1 MDKFLIRKDVYDEL
15 IEKGYGKK
23 DLSKLTKKKITDK
36 NGHTRTVYVRNG
48 EQPAAQNQPKAQD
61 ELTPEK
67 KARYEEMLEKVKA
80 GPDENALFVSSKGM
94 LNKKDAIAHLEAK
107 LGKKPMNSAY
117 QGHLESEN
125 PPNTDITKED
135 EERFGKQA
143 LSGLSGKRTGSEES
157 KKTPKL
163 GLQVGDIAYT
173 KYYGERA
180 EIVDVDGEW
189 VTAKMNGRTERY
201 KENAFEGKLEKPAK
215 EETKEV
221 DFKKWLEDNDIVP
234 EEMAGE
240 SHAQIYKKVRKTGL
254 DDDAAMKITNDIMAY
269 NEAYKSEKPKEEK
282 YDDNKAF
289 EEYKKIAIKDDLSD
303 EDYKRLGQLVN
314 EHFKHSKDAWPGGAK
329 LREESGMWEKR
340 YNNLKEGDQI
350 TAYGKEMKVVK
361 KNEYNKTIKAEF
373 VTKDGRKHT
382 TDLSIMDIDDSS
394 FDKDGKAKKSAKES
408 KSSVNGFTLDDIYHH
423 GSDKQWSDVKKID
436 DMETAKGVVEMI
448 AQKYGTTDKGR
459 EQLMDFIAY
468 NIGGTN
474 PLYDKLYEE
483 YGVDADDL
491 DMDFEASHDLI
502 LNQAMGK
509 DTKKNREQIAD
520 SKADFETRYR
530 QMLEREG

>member
-1 MDKFLIRKDVYDEL
+1 MNKFLIRKDVYGEL

-48 EQPAAQNQPKAQD
+48 EQPATQQQPKAQD
-61 ELTPEK
+61 ELSPEK
-67 KARYEEMLEKVKA
+67 KARYEEMLEQVKA
-80 GPDENALFVSSKGM
+80 GPEENALFVRGKGM
-94 LNKKDAIAHLEAK
+94 LNKKDAIAHLEGK
-107 LGKKPMNSAY
+107 LGKKPENSA
-117 QGHLESEN
+117 
-125 PPNTDITKED
+125 
-135 EERFGKQA
+135 F
-143 LSGLSGKRTGSEES
+143 
-157 KKTPKL
+157 
-163 GLQVGDIAYT
+163 
-173 KYYGERA
+173 
-180 EIVDVDGEW
+180 
-189 VTAKMNGRTERY
+189 
-201 KENAFEGKLEKPAK
+201 
-215 EETKEV
+215 EETNKIMDEFKGDPLENVNKLNDELRAANNKKVMDDFNNKIEKIKNDTLKRIEELKKDPKEKGNKSKEV

-240 SHAQIYKKVRKTGL
+240 SHAQIYKKVKKTGL
-254 DDDAAMKITNDIMAY
+254 DDDAAMKITGDIMAY
-269 NEAYKSEKPKEEK
+269 NEAYKSEKPAQEQK
-282 YDDNKAF
+282 YDDIKAF
-289 EEYKKIAIKDDLSD
+289 EEYKTLVTKENPTD
-303 EDYKRLGQLVN
+303 EDHKRIGQLVM
-314 EHFKHSKDAWPGGAK
+314 EHFNHSNEAWPGGAK
-329 LREESGMWEKR
+329 LREESGMLEKR
-340 YNNLKEGDQI
+340 YNNLKEGDEI
-350 TAYGKEMKVVK
+350 TAYGRELKVVK

-423 GSDKQWSDVKKID
+423 GSDKKWPDVKKID

-448 AQKYGTTDKGR
+448 AQKYGATDKGR

-520 SKADFETRYR
+520 SKSDFERRYR

>member
-1 MDKFLIRKDVYDEL
+1 MDKFLIRKDVYGEL

-48 EQPAAQNQPKAQD
+48 EQPATQQQPKAQD

-80 GPDENALFVSSKGM
+80 GPDENALFVSTKGM
-94 LNKKDAIAHLEAK
+94 LNKKDAIAHLSAK
-107 LGKKPMNSAY
+107 LGK
-117 QGHLESEN
+117 QSE
-125 PPNTDITKED
+125 
-135 EERFGKQA
+135 KQNEPIQ
-143 LSGLSGKRTGSEES
+143 KKEES
-157 KKTPKL
+157 
-163 GLQVGDIAYT
+163 
-173 KYYGERA
+173 
-180 EIVDVDGEW
+180 
-189 VTAKMNGRTERY
+189 
-201 KENAFEGKLEKPAK
+201 
-215 EETKEV
+215 KEV
-221 DFKKWLEDNDIVP
+221 DFQKWLEDNDIVP
-234 EEMAGE
+234 EEMTGE
-240 SHAQIYKKVRKTGL
+240 SHAQIYKKVKKTGL
-254 DDDAAMKITNDIMAY
+254 DDDAAMKITGDIMAY
-269 NEAYKSEKPKEEK
+269 NEAYKSEKPAKEQK
-282 YDDNKAF
+282 YDDIKAF
-289 EEYKKIAIKDDLSD
+289 EEYKTLVTKENPTD
-303 EDYKRLGQLVN
+303 EDHKRVGQLVM
-314 EHFKHSKDAWPGGAK
+314 EHFNHSNEAWPGGAK
-329 LREESGMWEKR
+329 LREESGMLEKR
-340 YNNLKEGDQI
+340 YNNLKEGDEI
-350 TAYGKEMKVVK
+350 TAYGRELKVVK

-423 GSDKQWSDVKKID
+423 SSDKQWSDVKRVD

-448 AQKYGTTDKGR
+448 AKKYGTTDKGR

-520 SKADFETRYR
+520 SKSDFERRYR

>member
-23 DLSKLTKKKITDK
+23 DLSKLTKKQITDK
-36 NGHTRTVYVRNG
+36 NGHKRTVYVRNG

-67 KARYEEMLEKVKA
+67 KARYEEMLESVKN
-80 GPDENALFVSSKGM
+80 GSDENALFVRGKGM
-94 LNKKDAIAHLEAK
+94 LNKKDAIAHLEGK

-143 LSGLSGKRTGSEES
+143 LSGLSGKRTGS
-157 KKTPKL
+157 
-163 GLQVGDIAYT
+163 G
-173 KYYGERA
+173 
-180 EIVDVDGEW
+180 
-189 VTAKMNGRTERY
+189 
-201 KENAFEGKLEKPAK
+201 
-215 EETKEV
+215 EV
-221 DFKKWLEDNDIVP
+221 DFQKWLEDNDIVP

-269 NEAYKSEKPKEEK
+269 NEAYKSEEP
-282 YDDNKAF
+282 DS
-289 EEYKKIAIKDDLSD
+289 YKKKSS
-303 EDYKRLGQLVN
+303 N
-314 EHFKHSKDAWPGGAK
+314 EP
-329 LREESGMWEKR
+329 
-340 YNNLKEGDQI
+340 
-350 TAYGKEMKVVK
+350 
-361 KNEYNKTIKAEF
+361 
-373 VTKDGRKHT
+373 
-382 TDLSIMDIDDSS
+382 
-394 FDKDGKAKKSAKES
+394 
-408 KSSVNGFTLDDIYHH
+408 KSSVNGFKLDDIYHH
-423 GSDKQWSDVKKID
+423 GSNKQWSDVKKID

-448 AQKYGTTDKGR
+448 AQKYGATDKGR

-520 SKADFETRYR
+520 SKADFERRYR

>member
-48 EQPAAQNQPKAQD
+48 EQTAAQNQPKAQG
-61 ELTPEK
+61 ELTSER
-67 KARYEEMLEKVKA
+67 KAKYEEMLKQVMS
-80 GPDENALFVSSKGM
+80 GPEENALFIRGKGM
-94 LNKKDAIAHLEAK
+94 LNKKDAIAHLEGK

-143 LSGLSGKRTGSEES
+143 LSGLSGKRTDSG
-157 KKTPKL
+157 
-163 GLQVGDIAYT
+163 
-173 KYYGERA
+173 
-180 EIVDVDGEW
+180 
-189 VTAKMNGRTERY
+189 
-201 KENAFEGKLEKPAK
+201 
-215 EETKEV
+215 EV

-254 DDDAAMKITNDIMAY
+254 DDDAAMKITGDIMAY
-269 NEAYKSEKPKEEK
+269 NEAYKSEKPAKEEK

-289 EEYKKIAIKDDLSD
+289 EEYKKIAIKDNLSD

-314 EHFKHSKDAWPGGAK
+314 EHFKYSKDAWPGGAK

-340 YNNLKEGDQI
+340 YNNLKEGDQV
-350 TAYGKEMKVVK
+350 TAYGKEMKIVK

-382 TDLSIMDIDDSS
+382 TDISIMDIDDSS
-394 FDKDGKAKKSAKES
+394 FDKDGNAKKSSSES

-448 AQKYGTTDKGR
+448 AKKYGATDKGR

-520 SKADFETRYR
+520 SKSDFERRYR

>member
-48 EQPAAQNQPKAQD
+48 EQPAAQNQPKAQE

-143 LSGLSGKRTGSEES
+143 LSGLSGKRTGS
-157 KKTPKL
+157 
-163 GLQVGDIAYT
+163 G
-173 KYYGERA
+173 
-180 EIVDVDGEW
+180 
-189 VTAKMNGRTERY
+189 
-201 KENAFEGKLEKPAK
+201 
-215 EETKEV
+215 EV

-269 NEAYKSEKPKEEK
+269 NEAYKSEEPKEA
-282 YDDNKAF
+282 NTQKAS
-289 EEYKKIAIKDDLSD
+289 DVLSSINFD
-303 EDYKRLGQLVN
+303 IIPTTDTYIRVDG
-314 EHFKHSKDAWPGGAK
+314 
-329 LREESGMWEKR
+329 
-340 YNNLKEGDQI
+340 EGDI
-350 TAYGKEMKVVK
+350 GVISKR
-361 KNEYNKTIKAEF
+361 N
-373 VTKDGRKHT
+373 TKDFNENTLKNAIEKIGDKKVKSYSVEPNDFNST
-382 TDLSIMDIDDSS
+382 VIKIKL
-394 FDKDGKAKKSAKES
+394 DKDENKN
-408 KSSVNGFTLDDIYHH
+408 KSSVNGFKLDDIYHH
-423 GSDKQWSDVKKID
+423 GSDKKWSDVKKID

-448 AQKYGTTDKGR
+448 AQKYGATDKGR

-483 YGVDADDL
+483 YGIDADDL